1 MPSVFFERRRR
12 IHWLDGGAVACGASL
27 SRDQFETLATDGTR
41 LTGLH
46 MPVPV
51 TCPKCR
57 EALKRR
63 IAKFADPGSEDE
75 EDILACLQLLLR

>member
-1 MPSVFFERRRR
+1 MASYRFDRRRR
-12 IHWLDGGAVACGASL
+12 VHWLDGGAVACGASL
-27 SRDQFETLATDGTR
+27 SRDQFETLATDGT
-41 LTGLH
+41 GN
-46 MPVPV
+46 PPPV

-57 EALKRR
+57 ESLKRR